1 MAVEIHV
8 TVETTGTAD
17 VHDLRRWLTAQPR
30 LRGRVTRADASAPPR
45 PGTMGL
51 AADVLLALL
60 APGGVAS
67 VLAGAVIA
75 WVQSRKGDQSVTLT
89 RPDGTQISVT
99 STQVRTMDPT
109 QVEALVSQLA
119 AQLDPAQGAAV
130 ADPGRQQPDAG
141 AGGDPTPGP
150 AHRSA
155 GTPTDPA
162 RPTGTGPDGG
172 TPAL

>member
-8 TVETTGTAD
+8 TVETSGTAD
-17 VHDLRRWLTAQPR
+17 AHDLRRWLTAQPR
-30 LRGRVTRADASAPPR
+30 LRGRVTRADASAPPP

-51 AADVLLALL
+51 AADALLALL

-99 STQVRTMDPT
+99 STQVRSMDPT

-119 AQLDPAQGAAV
+119 AQLDPAQGTPV
-130 ADPGRQQPDAG
+130 ADPERRQPDAG
-141 AGGDPTPGP
+141 SGGDGTPGP
-150 AHRSA
+150 ARWSA
-155 GTPTDPA
+155 TTPTDAA
-162 RPTGTGPDGG
+162 RPSGTGPDGG

>member
-1 MAVEIHV
+1 MEIHV

-30 LRGRVTRADASAPPR
+30 LRGRVTRADASAPPP

-51 AADVLLALL
+51 AADALLALL
-60 APGGVAS
+60 APGGVAT

-99 STQVRTMDPT
+99 STQVRPMDPT
-109 QVEALVSQLA
+109 QVEALAGRLA
-119 AQLDPAQGAAV
+119 AQLESLPGNAV
-130 ADPGRQQPDAG
+130 AGPERRDPESGTGGAPD
-141 AGGDPTPGP
+141 P
-150 AHRSA
+150 AHRPA
-155 GTPTDPA
+155 ATPTDPA
-162 RPTGTGPDGG
+162 RRPGAGTDGG

>member
-8 TVETTGTAD
+8 TIETTGTAD
-17 VHDLRRWLTAQPR
+17 VHELRRFLTAQPR
-30 LRGRVTRADASAPPR
+30 LRGRVTRADASAPPP

-51 AADVLLALL
+51 VADALLALL

-99 STQVRTMDPT
+99 STQVRSMDPT
-109 QVEALVSQLA
+109 QVEALVRQLA
-119 AQLDPAQGAAV
+119 AQLEPAEGDAV
-130 ADPGRQQPDAG
+130 AGPERQQPDSG
-141 AGGDPTPGP
+141 AGGTLDP
-150 AHRSA
+150 AHRPA
-155 GTPTDPA
+155 AAPADPA
-162 RPTGTGPDGG
+162 RRPGAGPDGG
-172 TPAL
+172 APAP